1 MLLPGKKKRER
12 DSDIN
17 KLHGLG
23 QDKEPFA
30 VYFKN
35 SFVEKENVTICT
47 QDSSSGS
54 KYSYYGFIL

>member
-1 MLLPGKKKRER
+1 MLLPERKKKK

-23 QDKEPFA
+23 RDKEPFA

-35 SFVEKENVTICT
+35 SFVERENLTICAR
-47 QDSSSGS
+47 DSSSGS
-54 KYSYYGFIL
+54 KYSYDGFIC